1 MDYTY
6 KYPRPA
12 LTVDMAV
19 FKKTQ
24 DKYKILL
31 IKRKNDPFAGMWA
44 LPGGFVDM
52 DETVEM
58 AATRELFE
66 ETNLSNIQLEQFHVF
81 SELDRDPR
89 GRTVTVIFIGFLEE
103 PKDVKASDDAEEA
116 CWFEINNLPDLA
128 FDHIKIIQM
137 IEEVRLNQS

>member
-1 MDYTY
+1 MNYTY

-19 FKKTQ
+19 FKKTT
-24 DKYKILL
+24 DRYEILL
-31 IKRKNDPFAGMWA
+31 IKRKNNPFVGMWA

-66 ETNLSNIQLEQFHVF
+66 ETNLSNLQLEQFHVF
-81 SELDRDPR
+81 SEVDRDPR
-89 GRTVTVIFIGFLEE
+89 GRTVSVVFIGLLEE
-103 PKDVKASDDAEEA
+103 PKDVKAGDDAEEV

-128 FDHIKIIQM
+128 FDHIKIIRM

>member
-1 MDYTY
+1 MNYTY

-19 FKKTQ
+19 FKKTT
-24 DKYKILL
+24 DRHEILL
-31 IKRKNDPFAGMWA
+31 IKRKNDPFVGMWA

-81 SELDRDPR
+81 SEVDRDPR
-89 GRTVTVIFIGFLEE
+89 GRTVSVVFIGLLEE
-103 PKDVKASDDAEEA
+103 PKDVKAGDDSEEV